1 MLTSDLCDFSD
12 AYIVVKGEITVT
24 VGSSSSRQNR
34 PFAFKNNAPF
44 TNCISKSNN
53 MLIDYA
59 DNLVD
64 VMPMYNLIEYSK
76 NYRTTGSLLNY
87 YRNVL
92 SNDTNNNNNLKKNVI
107 NSESFSYKTSIT
119 GSNYI
124 VDA

>member
-1 MLTSDLCDFSD
+1 MLTSDLCAFSD

-44 TNCISKSNN
+44 TNCISKNNN

-92 SNDTNNNNNLKKNVI
+92 SNDTNNNNNLKKM
-107 NSESFSYKTSIT
+107 
-119 GSNYI
+119 
-124 VDA
+124 

>member
-1 MLTSDLCDFSD
+1 
-12 AYIVVKGEITVT
+12 
-24 VGSSSSRQNR
+24 
-34 PFAFKNNAPF
+34 
-44 TNCISKSNN
+44 

-107 NSESFSYKTSIT
+107 NSEYFSYKTSIT

>member
-44 TNCISKSNN
+44 TNCISKNNN

-107 NSESFSYKTSIT
+107 NSEYFSYKTSIT